1 MKCKYLLYAMMAAAA
16 VGLPACSDDDGPA
29 VDNED
34 PEPEVVDQV
43 AALKQSLLTE
53 ENGEEVLL
61 RGVALDAAD
70 PTVVSISVD
79 DCDDAYIRFTRLFS
93 DETEASADG
102 MTYTL
107 TDALSQN
114 AGSARFVK
122 SSDGNGLVAYAEFD
136 VPAIP
141 QLSRINY
148 ILHSAW
154 PDNAKVKGFHKLG
167 VRYEYKGWSSKPNNG
182 SRFDKDEWFKYV
194 CVREYDGGEPALL
207 IAISPKKHYICWR
220 KSGKYSMRIPGK
232 GRAKGISEL
241 LRSDWDTYARFFN
254 KDGDVLNKDEYYWID
269 SGHDYGFAQ
278 YRDAIRLS
286 DGDIDDWDVH
296 WKEPEKR
303 VIFFIESKEKM

>member
-1 MKCKYLLYAMMAAAA
+1 MKCKYLLYAMMAAAT
-16 VGLPACSDDDGPA
+16 VSLPACSGDDDPII
-29 VDNED
+29 DDEN
-34 PEPEVVDQV
+34 PEQEVVDQV

-53 ENGEEVLL
+53 ENGQEVLL

-79 DCDDAYIRFTRLFS
+79 DSDDAYRRFSMLFS
-93 DETEASADG
+93 DDTETNAEG
-102 MTYTL
+102 VTFVL
-107 TDALSQN
+107 TDTLSQN
-114 AGSARFVK
+114 AGTARFVK
-122 SSDGNGLVAYAEFD
+122 SSDANGLVAYAEFD

-167 VRYEYKGWSSKPNNG
+167 VRYEYKGWSSGPTVD
-182 SRFDKDEWFKYV
+182 SSFDKDEWFRYV

-207 IAISPKKHYICWR
+207 IAISPNMHYINWR
-220 KSGKYSMRIPGK
+220 KSGKYSARIPGK
-232 GRAKGISEL
+232 KRALGISDL

-254 KDGDVLNKDEYYWID
+254 KDGDVLNKGEYYWID
-269 SGHDYGFAQ
+269 SGSEYLVAT

-296 WKEPEKR
+296 YKEPEKR